1 MMPITVT
8 PEVIENYARKR
19 AKNISFDEAVGLY
32 EALRVHADGDMP
44 KSIIEERR
52 PSESERIKEYRE
64 KIYVPITEPVISK
77 VITSLSKIR
86 RSTDWSISYNNDSI
100 PATVSGREDETLQKY
115 CEENYP
121 YFKSVTNWAFSVL
134 LKDLLIDANAIEA
147 VWPINMFDVTASD
160 YRKPFTYIFHSDQV
174 LDYRMEDYA
183 VLLSSD
189 TYAYVDSDGGYYAD
203 GKIVFYVDG
212 KYIQKWVQVARDGR
226 MSINFV
232 YEHGLGYAPIRRL
245 GGVFFRGMGDI
256 FIYKSRIQSMV
267 PRLDEAARIYSDLQA
282 EIVQHVHSDKWVFS
296 QTECR
301 HCKGSGTLTRGQDK
315 CSCDQCNGVGY
326 IQTSPYSNLVL
337 RPQNNLEAG
346 AQIPTPPAGYIQKT
360 DVALMVDRIGAL
372 VNEQIRAAL
381 SAVNMEF
388 LAETPLSQ
396 SGTAKEVDKDEL
408 NNFVNSV
415 AEDLVAAMDWSYMV
429 INDYRYMDIVPNKVL
444 RSKMLPAIAV
454 PERFDLLSSSF
465 LLAEITQVIKSGIS
479 PVILNQ
485 MQIDY
490 ANKKFYTNTAVRD
503 ELSTV
508 FELDPFP
515 NASEDDKM
523 SRLGNG
529 GITLEDYVISSNIQQ
544 FVRRAMQENK
554 AFQAMDIKTKKA
566 LISKYAQ
573 EVITANSTKDSIGKS
588 LMTGGA
594 DGATAADLKFTVGG
608 LTGMV
613 EIAKAVASG
622 LYDLDAAIALIS
634 DRFGLT
640 EEEARKQLG
649 TPQAATTEAQIDKI
663 AQLT

>member
-1 MMPITVT
+1 MPINVT
-8 PEVIENYARKR
+8 PDVIENYAKRR
-19 AKNISFDEAVGLY
+19 AKNISFDETVALY

-44 KSIIEERR
+44 KNIIEDRR

-86 RSTDWSISYNNDSI
+86 RSSDWSISYNNDNV
-100 PATVSGREDETLQKY
+100 PAIVSGREDETLQKY

-134 LKDLLIDANAIEA
+134 LKDLLIDANAVEA
-147 VWPINMFDVTASD
+147 IWPINMFDVSATD
-160 YRKPFTYIFHSDQV
+160 YKKPFTFIFHSDQV
-174 LDYRMEDYA
+174 LDYKMDDYA
-183 VLLSSD
+183 VLLSCD
-189 TYAYVDSDGGYYAD
+189 LYTYVDSEGATYSD
-203 GKIVFYVDG
+203 GKIIYYVDSR
-212 KYIQKWVQVARDGR
+212 YIHKWVQVERAGR
-226 MSINFV
+226 MSLQFA

-301 HCKGSGTLTRGQDK
+301 HCKGSGLMSKGQDK

-337 RPQNNLEAG
+337 RPQNNLEG
-346 AQIPTPPAGYIQKT
+346 GSTIPAPPAGYIQKT

-372 VNEQIRAAL
+372 VNEQIRSAL

-388 LAETPLSQ
+388 LADTPLNQ
-396 SGTAKEVDKDEL
+396 SGMAKEVDKDEL

-415 AEDLVAAMDWSYMV
+415 AEDMVAVMDWSYMV
-429 INDYRYMDIVPNKVL
+429 INDYRYIDSVPNKL
-444 RSKMLPAIAV
+444 IRSKMVPTIAV

-490 ANKKFYTNTAVRD
+490 ANKKFYTNTAIRE

-515 NASEDDKM
+515 NATEDDKM
-523 SRLGNG
+523 TRLSNN
-529 GITLEDYVISSNIQQ
+529 GITLEDYIISGNIQQ
-544 FVRRAMQENK
+544 FVRRAMLENK
-554 AFQAMDIKTKKA
+554 GFMSADIVGRKA
-566 LISKYAQ
+566 IISKYAQ
-573 EVITANSTKDSIGKS
+573 EVITINTAKDSISKS
-588 LMTGGA
+588 LMTGGP

-622 LYDLDAAIALIS
+622 LYDLEAAVALVA

-649 TPQAATTEAQIDKI
+649 TPQTVNTEAQIDKI

>member
-1 MMPITVT
+1 MPITVT
-8 PEVIENYARKR
+8 PEVIANYAMKR
-19 AKNISFDEAVGLY
+19 ARNISYDETVDLY
-32 EALRVHADGDMP
+32 EKLRVHADGDMP
-44 KSIIEERR
+44 KNIIEDRR

-86 RSTDWSISYNNDSI
+86 RSTDWSILYNKDNIPSI
-100 PATVSGREDETLQKY
+100 VREEETLQEY
-115 CEENYP
+115 CEKNYP
-121 YFKSVTNWAFSVL
+121 FFKSVTNWAFSVL
-134 LKDLLIDANAIEA
+134 LKALLIDANAVQA
-147 VWPINMFDVTASD
+147 SWPINMFDVQATD
-160 YRKPFTYIFHSDQV
+160 YKKPFTYIFNSDQV
-174 LDYRMEDYA
+174 LDYRMDDYA
-183 VLLSSD
+183 VLLSTD
-189 TYAYVDSDGGYYAD
+189 TYAYIDKDGSYVQN
-203 GKIVFYVDG
+203 GKIVYYVDARF
-212 KYIQKWVQVARDGR
+212 IQKWVQTDRSGG
-226 MSINFV
+226 MSMQFV

-245 GGVFFRGMGDI
+245 GGVFFKGMGDI

-282 EIVQHVHSDKWVFS
+282 EIVQHVHSDKWIFS

-301 HCKGSGTLTRGQDK
+301 HCKGSGTMTRGQDK

-326 IQTSPYSNLVL
+326 IQTSPYSNIVL
-337 RPQNNLEAG
+337 RPQNNLEG
-346 AQIPTPPAGYIQKT
+346 SSPIPTPPAGYIQKT
-360 DVALMVDRIGAL
+360 DVALMVDRIDAL
-372 VNEQIRAAL
+372 VKDQIRAAL
-381 SAVNMEF
+381 SAINMEF
-388 LAETPLSQ
+388 LAETPMSQ
-396 SGTAKEVDKDEL
+396 SGIAKEVDKDEL

-415 AEDLVAAMDWSYMV
+415 AEDLVANLDWNYMV
-429 INDYRYMDIVPNKVL
+429 INDYRYIDSIPNKVL
-444 RSKMLPAIAV
+444 RAKMLPAIAV

-465 LLAEITQVIKSGIS
+465 LLAEITQVIKSGIN

-490 ANKKFYTNTAVRD
+490 ANKKFYTNTAVKD

-515 NASEDDKM
+515 NATEDDKM
-523 SRLGNG
+523 SRLSNN

-544 FVRRAMQENK
+544 FVRRAMRDNK
-554 AFQAMDIKTKKA
+554 GFQTMDIGAKKQ

-573 EVITANSTKDSIGKS
+573 EVIASNSAKDTIGKS

-622 LYDLDAAIALIS
+622 LYDLEAAVALVA
-634 DRFGLT
+634 DRFGLS
-640 EEEARKQLG
+640 EEDARKQLG
-649 TPQAATTEAQIDKI
+649 TPQAATTDAQVNKI